1 MTTKPKQNKFNKRKK
16 GHIRAVNFERW
27 LTSVITFQ
35 GWENDHKTKTKFSQ
49 GKKGPIRAVNFE
61 RWLTSVVTFQG
72 WENDHTHTHTK
83 KKSTRGKKAP
93 LSQMWSIFRDEK
105 MTTQKKKKK
114 STRGKRPHSSSTVSL
129 VDNWPQ
135 RPCFRAEETTF
146 NQREKAQFEQFCATY
161 VTDLL
166 PYLNRCLQ
174 ALFPASQLAHTLG
187 ISLIQLN
194 KMVRGLPVYQ
204 SRDWLVWVVLGPSG
218 CGLCRVRPGTAA
230 SRQ

>member
-1 MTTKPKQNKFNKRKK
+1 MT
-16 GHIRAVNFERW
+16 
-27 LTSVITFQ
+27 
-35 GWENDHKTKTKFSQ
+35 
-49 GKKGPIRAVNFE
+49 
-61 RWLTSVVTFQG
+61 
-72 WENDHTHTHTK
+72 THTHTK
-83 KKSTRGKKAP
+83 KNQPEGKRPHFHRCGHISGMRKWP
-93 LSQMWSIFRDEK
+93 LNLFLFF
-105 MTTQKKKKK
+105 K

-135 RPCFRAEETTF
+135 RPRFRAEETTF

-194 KMVRGLPVYQ
+194 KMVRGLPVYP
-204 SRDWLVWVVLGPSG
+204 SRDWLVWVVLGQSG
-218 CGLCRVRPGTAA
+218 CGWCRVRLAMAA